1 MSRRAFKE
9 RFVGHGSYSPSNL
22 RRALVSLSRMGYIT
36 LQEGPNLSQPPC
48 CSTLC
53 CPPWGDRASHAG
65 EGGSECRE
73 RRWERGGGMSKG
85 PGFVMRRV
93 VEELEATDNGT
104 LTRAELED
112 VLVPLGIRSDSILW
126 AIRRLARLHVL
137 RLAEGRFA
145 ETTRV
150 ILSQPVENLIPEDEI
165 LDMLKSMR

>member
-1 MSRRAFKE
+1 
-9 RFVGHGSYSPSNL
+9 
-22 RRALVSLSRMGYIT
+22 
-36 LQEGPNLSQPPC
+36 
-48 CSTLC
+48 
-53 CPPWGDRASHAG
+53 
-65 EGGSECRE
+65 
-73 RRWERGGGMSKG
+73 MSKG

-112 VLVPLGIRSDSILW
+112 VLVPLGIRSDSILR

-150 ILSQPVENLIPEDEI
+150 FLSQPVENLIPEDEI